1 MKATVLR
8 ALFLWLVLFIILQPI
23 FTYIDYLLDLQI
35 KANTSYITQKAATE
49 GMITAAMKS
58 EVVANLK
65 AVGFPEDSIEITSG
79 SETVQER
86 KHRIDVYV
94 SAPRVNLFPYNFSGK
109 AQPTRYYGHGS
120 IMSEYLD

>member
-23 FTYIDYLLDLQI
+23 FTYIDYLLDLQV

-49 GMITAAMKS
+49 GMVTAAMKS
-58 EVVANLK
+58 EVIANLR
-65 AVGFPEDSIEITSG
+65 AAGFPGNSIEITS
-79 SETVQER
+79 STEVILER
-86 KHRIDVYV
+86 KQRLDVYIT
-94 SAPRVNLFPYNFSGK
+94 APRVHLFPYNFSGVT
-109 AQPTRYYGHGS
+109 QPARYYGHGS